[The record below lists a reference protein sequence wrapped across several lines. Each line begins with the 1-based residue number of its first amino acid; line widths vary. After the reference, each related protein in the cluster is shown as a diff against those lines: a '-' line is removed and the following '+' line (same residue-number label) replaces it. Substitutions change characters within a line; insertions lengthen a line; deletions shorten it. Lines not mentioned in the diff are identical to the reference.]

1 MTTIAP
7 NGLSARILVA
17 IFALSFVVAGVG
29 AVRAED
35 GVTASEI
42 KVGTVTVLKGPT
54 EGLGLG
60 MKAGM
65 EAAFAGA
72 KAKGRSVTLIAANDF
87 YEPDKAA
94 IEARRLAKE
103 GIFVMIGNVGTPTAG
118 ATLPILKENNI
129 PAVGFFTG
137 AGLLRPGGGGPIV
150 NYRASYVQETVTT
163 IKEAMAA
170 GVPIGQV
177 CAFVQNDGY
186 GMAGLAGVKQAYE
199 QNKGD
204 PGVIQTLDAII
215 KMQGDNPARNN
226 QGPVGVYT
234 RNTIEVKPGL
244 ASLKAWE
251 KKSGKRCRLVVTVGA
266 YAPIAHFIREARKQK
281 DKYPVSAVSFTGAD
295 NFLADLKKYK
305 VTDGVVMTQVVPL
318 LDSRLPI
325 VAEAKQKLGKNF
337 GFVSLEGY
345 IVGKMFL
352 RIVDS
357 LPGDITRAAFMQ
369 QVAQSKFDLGGIP
382 IDFTKGSNQGSDM
395 IVTSQVTNKGFRA
408 MTASEWKKIA
418 R

>member
-1 MTTIAP
+1 MT
-7 NGLSARILVA
+7 GLSGSARTIKGLL
-17 IFALSFVVAGVG
+17 ALGMVGLLAGG
-29 AVRAED
+29 ITTARAED
-35 GVTASEI
+35 GVTAGEI
-42 KVGTVTVLKGPT
+42 KVATVTALKGPT

-65 EAAFAGA
+65 EAAFSGA
-72 KAKGRSVTLIAANDF
+72 KVKGRSVTLISANDF

-103 GIFVMIGNVGTPTAG
+103 GVFLMIGNVGTPTAV

-137 AGLLRPGGGGPIV
+137 AGLLRPGAGGPIV
-150 NYRASYVQETVTT
+150 NYRASYVQETVTV

-177 CAFVQNDGY
+177 CAFVQNDAY
-186 GMAGLAGVKQAYE
+186 GMAGLVGVKTAYE
-199 QNKGD
+199 QNRGD
-204 PGVIQTLDAII
+204 AAVIQTLDAIV

-234 RNTIEVKPGL
+234 RNTIDVKPGY

-251 KKSGKRCRLVVTVGA
+251 KKSGKRCRVVVTVGA
-266 YAPIAHFIREARKQK
+266 YAPIAHFVRESRKQK
-281 DKYPVSAVSFTGAD
+281 DRYPVSAVSFTGAD
-295 NFLADLKKYK
+295 NFQVDLAKYN
-305 VTDGVVMTQVVPL
+305 VTEGVVMTQVVPL
-318 LDSRLPI
+318 LDSKLPI
-325 VAEAKQKLGKNF
+325 VTEARAKLGRNF

-345 IVGKMFL
+345 VVGKMFL
-352 RIVDS
+352 RILGDI
-357 LPGDITRAAFMQ
+357 PGDLTRAAFMQ
-369 QVAQSKFDLGGIP
+369 QVAKSKFDLGGIP
-382 IDFTKGSNQGSDM
+382 IDFTRGTNQGSDL
-395 IVTSQVTNKGFRA
+395 IVTSQVTKQGFRA
-408 MTASEWKKIA
+408 MNADAWKKIV